1 MRKIL
6 AGRVY
11 RHFKGKDYKVLV
23 VAQHTETGE
32 QCVVYQALYDDF
44 AYYVRP
50 YAMFASEVDREK
62 YPEVEQQYRFELT
75 EEDYDRLYFKR
86 SFRLGGGRC
95 VGPAGAGKNT
105 LKSEVQ
111 PGT

>member
-1 MRKIL
+1 MKGWNVSFKNSCENEFYILNEAIVMRKIL

-75 EEDYDRLYFKR
+75 EEEYD
-86 SFRLGGGRC
+86 
-95 VGPAGAGKNT
+95 
-105 LKSEVQ
+105 
-111 PGT
+111 

>member
-32 QCVVYQALYDDF
+32 QCVVYQALYGN
-44 AYYVRP
+44 YGIYVRP
-50 YAMFASEVDREK
+50 YDMFVSEVDHKK
-62 YPEVEQQYRFELT
+62 YPEVKQKYRFELI
-75 EEDYDRLYFKR
+75 D
-86 SFRLGGGRC
+86 
-95 VGPAGAGKNT
+95 
-105 LKSEVQ
+105 
-111 PGT
+111 

>member
-50 YAMFASEVDREK
+50 YAMFASEV
-62 YPEVEQQYRFELT
+62 EQQYRFELT
-75 EEDYDRLYFKR
+75 EEEYD
-86 SFRLGGGRC
+86 
-95 VGPAGAGKNT
+95 
-105 LKSEVQ
+105 
-111 PGT
+111 

>member
-62 YPEVEQQYRFELT
+62 YPEVEQQY
-75 EEDYDRLYFKR
+75 
-86 SFRLGGGRC
+86 
-95 VGPAGAGKNT
+95 VGAAGAGKNT
-105 LKSEVQ
+105 RKSEVQ

>member
-1 MRKIL
+1 M
-6 AGRVY
+6 
-11 RHFKGKDYKVLV
+11 LV

-32 QCVVYQALYDDF
+32 LCVVYQALYDDF

-75 EEDYDRLYFKR
+75 EEEYD
-86 SFRLGGGRC
+86 
-95 VGPAGAGKNT
+95 
-105 LKSEVQ
+105 
-111 PGT
+111 

>member
-32 QCVVYQALYDDF
+32 QCVVYQALYDDLLPRWI
-44 AYYVRP
+44 VKSIPRW
-50 YAMFASEVDREK
+50 S
-62 YPEVEQQYRFELT
+62 
-75 EEDYDRLYFKR
+75 
-86 SFRLGGGRC
+86 S
-95 VGPAGAGKNT
+95 NT
-105 LKSEVQ
+105 VLS
-111 PGT
+111 

>member
-62 YPEVEQQYRFELT
+62 YAAIGESDRMTLRFV
-75 EEDYDRLYFKR
+75 K
-86 SFRLGGGRC
+86 
-95 VGPAGAGKNT
+95 P
-105 LKSEVQ
+105 
-111 PGT
+111 

>member
-32 QCVVYQALYDDF
+32 QCVVYQALYDDCLL
-44 AYYVRP
+44 YTSPSPR
-50 YAMFASEVDREK
+50 DR
-62 YPEVEQQYRFELT
+62 T
-75 EEDYDRLYFKR
+75 R
-86 SFRLGGGRC
+86 SRM
-95 VGPAGAGKNT
+95 PSSA
-105 LKSEVQ
+105 
-111 PGT
+111 